1 MTSPT
6 HTTGDPHLVQVERML
21 PHQIEAA
28 IAARRVVY
36 LPLGSIEYHSHHLP
50 LGLDGAAEH
59 MTG

>member
-1 MTSPT
+1 MNRAA
-6 HTTGDPHLVQVERML
+6 GDVYPVQVERML
-21 PHQIEAA
+21 PHQIRAA
-28 IAARRVVY
+28 IAARSVVY

>member
-1 MTSPT
+1 MTSPA
-6 HTTGDPHLVQVERML
+6 GGPHPVQVERML
-21 PHQIEAA
+21 PHQIQAA
-28 IAARRVVY
+28 IAARSVVY

>member
-1 MTSPT
+1 MTSPA
-6 HTTGDPHLVQVERML
+6 GDLHPVQVERML
-21 PHQIEAA
+21 PHQIQAA
-28 IAARRVVY
+28 IAARSVVY